1 MYDMVYFINESVN
14 NPRQFT
20 NKYVKTERKM
30 SGQNKES
37 SIALEI
43 VNLAVT
49 VPGVKVNREAFL
61 IETLKVS
68 PEKKGIL
75 LEKGPIASG
84 LFTAKEIKKIA
95 ENLASKRKWQST
107 GTSFMAGLPGGLA
120 MAATIPADTA
130 QFFGFSLRLAQ
141 EIAYLYDT
149 PDFWNGELLDDN
161 RVKTE
166 LMLYLGTMLGVGG
179 AASAMRL
186 VTQAFGKQ
194 LAKDLSKQ
202 ALTKTVWYPMLKTLG
217 KYVGIKITK
226 DTISR
231 GASKAIPLLGGIF
244 SGGLTFY
251 TMDKMNERLIKAF
264 NVGIIYT
271 EAEKIADEETLKQE
285 MPEVYEAMFEEIN
298 E

>member
-68 PEKKGIL
+68 SEKKGIL